1 MQKPRLLDQVRSV
14 IRARHY
20 SRRTESAYVT
30 WIRQFILYHDKRHP
44 VEMGADEVG
53 RFLSYLAT
61 ERDVAAST
69 QNQALNAI
77 LFLYR
82 EVLKTDMG
90 ILENVVRAKK
100 PKRLPVVLNRPD
112 VLKILN
118 GMDGTP
124 RLVASL
130 LYGAGLRL
138 LDGLRLRVQDIDF
151 DGGELLIRHGKGGQ
165 DRRTMLP
172 EALVPQLQHHLDH
185 VRQQHIN
192 DLAEGYGSVFLP
204 HALERKYPKSN
215 RQWQWQFVFPSA
227 RRSQFED
234 CVEWRRHH
242 LHESAIQKAVKLAVR
257 KAGINKKIGPHTFRH
272 CFATHLLEDG
282 YDIRTVQEL
291 LGHKDIKTTM
301 IYAHVLNKGGKG
313 VRSPLD
319 AVPPTLE

>member
-14 IRARHY
+14 IRVRHY
-20 SRRTESAYVT
+20 SRRTESAYLS
-30 WIRQFILYHDKRHP
+30 WIRQYILYHEKRHP
-44 VEMGADEVG
+44 LEMGADEVG

-61 ERDVAAST
+61 ERNVAAST

-82 EVLKTDMG
+82 DVLKIDMG

-100 PKRLPVVLNRPD
+100 PKRLPVVLNRAE

-118 GMDGTP
+118 GINGTP
-124 RLVASL
+124 RLVVSL
-130 LYGAGLRL
+130 LYGAGMRL
-138 LDGLRLRVQDIDF
+138 LDGLRLRVQDVDF
-151 DGGELLIRHGKGGQ
+151 ESGELLIRHGKGGK

-172 EALVPQLQHHLDH
+172 ESLVPQLQDHLVH

-192 DLAEGYGSVFLP
+192 DLAGGYGSVYLP
-204 HALERKYPKSN
+204 SALERKYPNAN

-227 RRSQFED
+227 RRSYVES
-234 CVEWRRHH
+234 CNEWRRHH

-257 KAGINKKIGPHTFRH
+257 KSGINKKIGPHTFRH

-291 LGHKDIKTTM
+291 LGHKDVRTTM
-301 IYAHVLNKGGKG
+301 IYTHVLNKGGKG

-319 AVPPTLE
+319 IAPKL

>member
-20 SRRTESAYVT
+20 SRRTESAYLS
-30 WIRQFILYHDKRHP
+30 WIKQYILYNEKRHP
-44 VEMGADEVG
+44 MEMGADEVG

-61 ERDVAAST
+61 ERNVAAST

-82 EVLKTDMG
+82 NVLKIDMG

-100 PKRLPVVLNRPD
+100 PKRLPVVLNRTE
-112 VLKILN
+112 VLKVLDGIN
-118 GMDGTP
+118 GTP

-130 LYGAGLRL
+130 LYGAGMRL
-138 LDGLRLRVQDIDF
+138 LDGLRLRVQDVDF
-151 DGGELLIRHGKGGQ
+151 ASGEILIRHGKGGK

-172 EALVPQLQHHLDH
+172 ESLVPQLQDHLVH

-192 DLAEGYGSVFLP
+192 DLAEGYGSVALP
-204 HALERKYPKSN
+204 SALERKYPNAN

-227 RRSQFED
+227 RRSHVVSCD
-234 CVEWRRHH
+234 EWRRHH
-242 LHESAIQKAVKLAVR
+242 LHESAIQKAVKLAVK
-257 KAGINKKIGPHTFRH
+257 KAGITKKVGPHTFRH

-291 LGHKDIKTTM
+291 LGHKDVRTTM
-301 IYAHVLNKGGKG
+301 IYTHVLSKGGKG

-319 AVPPTLE
+319 KAIHL